1 MHRLCIR
8 GGRPLRGRLQV
19 EGAKNSALKLLVAS
33 LLTEEELLLENVP
46 ENQDVRTMTGMLRAL
61 GQRVDHLAP
70 GRYRLSGSGEL
81 LGRAPYELV
90 RLMRDSFTVLG
101 PLLAR
106 LGRAEV
112 PLPGGCNLG
121 PRPVN
126 FHLSGLRALGAQIEL
141 VGGVVQASARR
152 LHGAEIRLDY
162 PSVGATAHLL
172 MTAALIPERTLI
184 QGAAQEPEITDLI
197 QLLGRMGAAARR
209 VGQAIEIRG
218 ATRLGGARQRVIP
231 DRVQAGSYALA
242 AAISG
247 GELSIGCRPDHLR
260 SLIGELRQ
268 LGMTISEEPEALRVR
283 GGPLCRSLSLETRP
297 YPGFATDFQ
306 PQMTALLSLAPGES
320 RLRETVFPSRF
331 GHVPELLRLGA
342 DISAHG
348 DTLLIRGVEQLQGAR
363 VRVSSICA
371 GEALVLA
378 ALAARGETI
387 IEDEGHLQRRYNHL
401 ARQLAALGADVS
413 YKNEA

>member
-1 MHRLCIR
+1 MHQLRIR
-8 GGRPLRGRLQV
+8 GGRPLRGWLQV
-19 EGAKNSALKLLVAS
+19 EGAKNSALKLLVAC
-33 LLTEEELLLENVP
+33 LLSEDELLLENVP
-46 ENQDVRTMTGMLRAL
+46 ENQDVHTMTGMLRAL
-61 GQRVDHLAP
+61 GQRVDHPAP
-70 GRYRLSGSGEL
+70 GRYRLSGGGEL
-81 LGRAPYELV
+81 LERAPYELV

-126 FHLSGLRALGAQIEL
+126 FHLSGLRALGAQIKL
-141 VGGVVQASARR
+141 VGGVVQARARH
-152 LHGAEIRLDY
+152 LHGAEIRLAY

-172 MTAALIPERTLI
+172 LTAALIPERTLI
-184 QGAAQEPEITDLI
+184 QGAAQEPEISDLI
-197 QLLGRMGAAARR
+197 RLLGRMGAEVRR
-209 VGQAIEIRG
+209 VGQAVEVRG
-218 ATRLGGARQRVIP
+218 AARLGGARHRVIP

-247 GELSIGCRPDHLR
+247 GELNIHCRPDHL
-260 SLIGELRQ
+260 SALTCGLRQ
-268 LGMTISEEPEALRVR
+268 LGITVSEGPEALHVR
-283 GGPLCRSLSLETRP
+283 GGPLRRGLSLETRP

-342 DISAHG
+342 DISVRG
-348 DTLLIRGVEQLQGAR
+348 DTLLIRGVKRLQGAR

-387 IEDEGHLQRRYNHL
+387 IEDEGHLQRRYSRL
-401 ARQLAALGADVS
+401 AWQLAELGADVS
-413 YKNEA
+413 YSDEA